1 MALASCLRLLPRL
14 HALAEFPAAG
24 RCVSNSPGRQRADTA
39 PSSSASH
46 ASAEVRTTLY
56 RVSELLEG
64 LGDFVD
70 FVDFISAALGRRDRR
85 TPLADLLN
93 FIDVFVG
100 VACSGTCQQSP
111 ILNQLPRVRIKVAE
125 ISRCQCLST
134 CSVYMRI
141 ILLGRQ

>member
-1 MALASCLRLLPRL
+1 M

-24 RCVSNSPGRQRADTA
+24 RCTSNSPGRRREDTV
-39 PSSSASH
+39 PSSSASD
-46 ASAEVRTTLY
+46 ASTDVRTTLY
-56 RVSELLEG
+56 RVLEFLED

-100 VACSGTCQQSP
+100 VALSGTCQQSP
-111 ILNQLPRVRIKVAE
+111 ILNQLPRVRI
-125 ISRCQCLST
+125 Q
-134 CSVYMRI
+134 
-141 ILLGRQ
+141 GR